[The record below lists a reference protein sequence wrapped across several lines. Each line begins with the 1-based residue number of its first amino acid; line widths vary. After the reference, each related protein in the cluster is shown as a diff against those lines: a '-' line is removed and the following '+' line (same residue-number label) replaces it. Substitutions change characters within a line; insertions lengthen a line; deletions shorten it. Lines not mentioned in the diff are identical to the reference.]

1 MSPGFRRCETG
12 RENELGKVG
21 VQPHV
26 AVFGLENVRELVE
39 ALVLWELA
47 VDRVVLFAVWA
58 TKEKKK
64 RKKFRRTCATSF
76 CQCAG
81 LLNSNMAC
89 RASTCTSTS

>member
-1 MSPGFRRCETG
+1 MRER

-21 VQPHV
+21 VQPHI

-64 RKKFRRTCATSF
+64 RESSGERVLRPSASV
-76 CQCAG
+76 
-81 LLNSNMAC
+81 
-89 RASTCTSTS
+89 RAY